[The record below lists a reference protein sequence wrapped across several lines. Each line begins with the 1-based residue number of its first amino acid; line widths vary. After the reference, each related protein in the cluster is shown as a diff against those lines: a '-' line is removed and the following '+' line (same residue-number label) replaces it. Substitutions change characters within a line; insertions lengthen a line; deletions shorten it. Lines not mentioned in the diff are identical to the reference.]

1 MSREPKP
8 NSKRVV
14 AIIVVLCVIFVASLI
29 GTIVALKPSS
39 STLVEVVQDNKVLY
53 TIDLSSAKDQ
63 NIDIEY
69 NGSHNVVTI
78 QDGEIFVSSADC
90 NDKICVKT
98 GILKSESLPIV
109 CLPNHLII
117 RFKSED

>member
-1 MSREPKP
+1 MNRK
-8 NSKRVV
+8 SKIV
-14 AIIVVLCVIFVASLI
+14 IIVVCVIFLLSLV
-29 GTIVALKPSS
+29 GTVLVLRPSS
-39 STLVEVVQDNKVLY
+39 GTLVEVVQNNEVLY

-69 NGSHNVVTI
+69 NGSHNIVTI
-78 QDGEIFVSSADC
+78 QNGEIFVSSADC
-90 NDKICVKT
+90 NDNTCVKT
-98 GILKSESLPIV
+98 GVLKSESLPIV